1 MNSQTPMTQKSA
13 NQDLPSCAAM
23 KVEAF
28 LRWAGISR
36 FLFYQEVK
44 RGRIRPKKCGA
55 RTMIPVEEAERW
67 GRAERSNFSKVIHQE
82 PGFGGGWL
90 RSECVVQDI

>member
-1 MNSQTPMTQKSA
+1 MNDQARSTKNPE
-13 NQDLPSCAAM
+13 NQGIRDLAAM

-44 RGRIRPKKCGA
+44 RGRIHPKKCGA
-55 RTMIPVEEAERW
+55 RTMIPVEEAERCPTASW
-67 GRAERSNFSKVIHQE
+67 RGWKRSSRQIRCSTK
-82 PGFGGGWL
+82 L
-90 RSECVVQDI
+90 RCPCAARG

>member
-1 MNSQTPMTQKSA
+1 
-13 NQDLPSCAAM
+13 M

-67 GRAERSNFSKVIHQE
+67 
-82 PGFGGGWL
+82 L
-90 RSECVVQDI
+90 RELPDACTSPKP

>member
-1 MNSQTPMTQKSA
+1 MKRFPPPPPPPPPAPSQPPV
-13 NQDLPSCAAM
+13 DLSFCAALR
-23 KVEAF
+23 VEDF

-55 RTMIPVEEAERW
+55 RTMIPLAEAERW
-67 GRAERSNFSKVIHQE
+67 LSELPDALPVIEALSPSK
-82 PGFGGGWL
+82 
-90 RSECVVQDI
+90 

>member
-1 MNSQTPMTQKSA
+1 MLDQT
-13 NQDLPSCAAM
+13 LPSQPSLTPEPLPQATM

-44 RGRIRPKKCGA
+44 RGSIRPKKCGA

-67 GRAERSNFSKVIHQE
+67 
-82 PGFGGGWL
+82 L
-90 RSECVVQDI
+90 RNLPDLGTGPRPEEG